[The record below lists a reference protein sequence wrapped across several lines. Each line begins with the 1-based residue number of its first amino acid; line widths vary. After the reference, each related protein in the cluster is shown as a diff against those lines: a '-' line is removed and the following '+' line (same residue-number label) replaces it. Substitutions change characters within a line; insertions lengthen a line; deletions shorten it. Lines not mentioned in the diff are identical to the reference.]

1 MRNKKNILREVL
13 GSGYDSRDETLYH
26 CPFCKHHKKKLSVNV
41 IKGFFK
47 CWVCDTKG
55 AISYLIKR
63 FGTIDDRHDW
73 ALLDQEVD
81 FSTMDLI
88 FNQPEEKL
96 PPVNLPPEYI
106 CLAKKG
112 LPPAA
117 NDAISY
123 LWSRGIGQKDIIY
136 HKIGFCLTG
145 KYKKRIIIPS
155 FDDEGNCN
163 YFTARSYSG
172 DWLSYKNPP
181 ASKNIIFND
190 LLINWNEPITLV
202 EGPFDSIKMKNSIPI
217 LGSTLKETTKLFK
230 KIVEKQ
236 TKVYIGLDE
245 DALNKSVKIISLLLE
260 YGLDVYKLD
269 TSDIEDIGSITK
281 TEAEELKTNES
292 QINLESIFN
301 IYWSMNEL

>member
-41 IKGFFK
+41 VKGFFK

-96 PPVNLPPEYI
+96 PPVNLPPEYM

-117 NDAISY
+117 NEAISY

-245 DALNKSVKIISLLLE
+245 DALNKSMKIISLLLE

-269 TSDIEDIGSITK
+269 TSEIEDIGSITK
-281 TEAEELKTNES
+281 TEAEELKQEAS
-292 QINLESIFN
+292 RIDLESIFN

>member
-1 MRNKKNILREVL
+1 MRNKKNILIEVL
-13 GSGYDSRDETLYH
+13 GSGYQSKDETLFN
-26 CPFCKHHKKKLSVNV
+26 CPFCQHHKKKLSVN
-41 IKGFFK
+41 INKGFFK

-55 AISYLIKR
+55 GISYLIKR
-63 FGTIDDRHDW
+63 FGSIDDRHDW

-81 FSTMDLI
+81 FSTMDSI
-88 FNQPEEKL
+88 FNQPEEKSE
-96 PPVNLPPEYI
+96 PIKLPPEYI

-117 NDAISY
+117 NEAISY

-190 LLINWNEPITLV
+190 LLINWNEPVTLV
-202 EGPFDSIKMKNSIPI
+202 EGPFDAIKMKNSIPI

-245 DALNKSVKIISLLLE
+245 DALNKSMRIISLLLE

-269 TSDIEDIGSITK
+269 TSEIEDIGSITK
-281 TEAEELKTNES
+281 TEAEDLKQEAS

>member
-1 MRNKKNILREVL
+1 VRNKKTILKEVL
-13 GSGYDSRDETLYH
+13 GSGYDSKDETLFH

-96 PPVNLPPEYI
+96 PPVDLPSEYM

-117 NDAISY
+117 NEAISY
-123 LWSRGIGQKDIIY
+123 LWSRGIGQKDILY

-202 EGPFDSIKMKNSIPI
+202 EGPFDAIKMKNSIPI

-245 DALNKSVKIISLLLE
+245 DALNKSMKIISLLLE

-281 TEAEELKTNES
+281 TEAEDLKQEAS
-292 QINLESIFN
+292 QIDLESIFN

>member
-41 IKGFFK
+41 TKGFFK

-96 PPVNLPPEYI
+96 PPVDLPSEYM

-117 NDAISY
+117 NEAISY
-123 LWSRGIGQKDIIY
+123 LWSRGIGQKDILY

-245 DALNKSVKIISLLLE
+245 DALNKSMKIISLLLE

-281 TEAEELKTNES
+281 TEAEDLKQEAS
-292 QINLESIFN
+292 QIDLESIFN

>member
-13 GSGYDSRDETLYH
+13 GFGYDSRDETLYH

-96 PPVNLPPEYI
+96 PPVILPPEYI

-117 NDAISY
+117 NEAISY
-123 LWSRGIGQKDIIY
+123 LWSRGIGQKDILY

-190 LLINWNEPITLV
+190 LLINWNEPVTLV
-202 EGPFDSIKMKNSIPI
+202 EGPFDAIKMKNSIPI

-245 DALNKSVKIISLLLE
+245 DALNKSMKIISLLLE

-281 TEAEELKTNES
+281 TEAEELKQEAS
-292 QINLESIFN
+292 QIDLESIFN

>member
-41 IKGFFK
+41 TKGFFK

-96 PPVNLPPEYI
+96 PPVELPSEYI
-106 CLAKKG
+106 CLAKKD

-117 NDAISY
+117 NEAISY
-123 LWSRGIGQKDIIY
+123 LWSRGIGQKDILY

-163 YFTARSYSG
+163 YFTARSYTG

-190 LLINWNEPITLV
+190 LLIDWNKPVTLV
-202 EGPFDSIKMKNSIPI
+202 EGPFDAIKMKNSIPI

-236 TKVYIGLDE
+236 TKVYIGLDD
-245 DALNKSVKIISLLLE
+245 DALNKSVKIISLFLE

-269 TSDIEDIGSITK
+269 TSEIEDIGSITK
-281 TEAEELKTNES
+281 TEAEDLKQEAS
-292 QINLESIFN
+292 QIDLESIFN

>member
-1 MRNKKNILREVL
+1 MRKKKTILRDVL
-13 GSGYDSRDETLYH
+13 GSGYNSRDETLFH

-41 IKGFFK
+41 VKGFFK

-63 FGTIDDRHDW
+63 FGSIDDRHDW
-73 ALLDQEVD
+73 ALLEQEVD
-81 FSTMDLI
+81 LSTIDSI
-88 FNQPEEKL
+88 FNQPEEKPKPVKL
-96 PPVNLPPEYI
+96 PAEYI

-117 NDAISY
+117 KEAFSY
-123 LWSRGIGQKDIIY
+123 LWARGISQKEILY

-155 FDDEGNCN
+155 FDGEGNCN
-163 YFTARSYSG
+163 YFTARSYTG

-190 LLINWNEPITLV
+190 LLIDWDEPVTLV
-202 EGPFDSIKMKNSIPI
+202 EGPFDSIKMKNSIPV

-236 TKVYIGLDE
+236 TKIYIGLDE
-245 DALNKSVKIISLLLE
+245 DALSKSMKIISLLLE
-260 YGLDVYKLD
+260 YGLEVYKID
-269 TSDIEDIGSITK
+269 TSEIEDIGSITQ
-281 TEAEELKTNES
+281 TEAEDLKNEAS
-292 QINLESIFN
+292 KINLESIFD
-301 IYWSMNEL
+301 IYWSLNEL

>member
-63 FGTIDDRHDW
+63 FGSIDDRHDW

-96 PPVNLPPEYI
+96 PPVDIPPEYM

-117 NDAISY
+117 NEAISY
-123 LWSRGIGQKDIIY
+123 LWSRGIGQKDILY

-181 ASKNIIFND
+181 TSKNIIFND

-245 DALNKSVKIISLLLE
+245 DALNKSMKIISLLLE

-281 TEAEELKTNES
+281 TEAEDLKQEAS
-292 QINLESIFN
+292 QIDLESIFN

>member
-1 MRNKKNILREVL
+1 MRKKKTILRDVL

-63 FGTIDDRHDW
+63 FGSIDDRHDW

-96 PPVNLPPEYI
+96 PPVDLPSEYM

-112 LPPAA
+112 LPTAA
-117 NDAISY
+117 NEAISY
-123 LWSRGIGQKDIIY
+123 LWSRGIGQKDILY

-163 YFTARSYSG
+163 YFTARSYTG

-190 LLINWNEPITLV
+190 LLINWNEPVTLV
-202 EGPFDSIKMKNSIPI
+202 EGPFDAIKMKNSIPI

-245 DALNKSVKIISLLLE
+245 DALSKSMRIISLLLE

-281 TEAEELKTNES
+281 TEAEDLKQEAS
-292 QINLESIFN
+292 QIDLESIFN

>member
-41 IKGFFK
+41 TKGFFK

-63 FGTIDDRHDW
+63 FGSIDDRHDW

-190 LLINWNEPITLV
+190 LLINWDEPITLV

-236 TKVYIGLDE
+236 TKIYIGLDE
-245 DALNKSVKIISLLLE
+245 DALSKSMKIISLLLE

-281 TEAEELKTNES
+281 TEAEDLKQEAS
-292 QINLESIFN
+292 QIDLESIFN

>member
-41 IKGFFK
+41 TKGFFK

-96 PPVNLPPEYI
+96 PPVKLPAEYM

-117 NDAISY
+117 NEAISY
-123 LWSRGIGQKDIIY
+123 LWSRGIGQKDILY

-163 YFTARSYSG
+163 YFTARSYTG

-202 EGPFDSIKMKNSIPI
+202 EGPFDAIKMKNSIPI

-230 KIVEKQ
+230 KIAEKQ
-236 TKVYIGLDE
+236 TKVFIGLDD
-245 DALNKSVKIISLLLE
+245 DALAKSMKIISLLLE
-260 YGLDVYKLD
+260 YGLDVYKIN
-269 TSDIEDIGSITK
+269 TSEIEDIGSITK
-281 TEAEELKTNES
+281 TEAEDLKLEAS
-292 QINLESIFN
+292 PINLESIFD
-301 IYWSMNEL
+301 IYWSLNEL

>member
-41 IKGFFK
+41 TKGFFK

-63 FGTIDDRHDW
+63 FGSIDDRHDW

-96 PPVNLPPEYI
+96 PPVKLPSEYM
-106 CLAKKG
+106 CLAKKD

-117 NDAISY
+117 NEAISY
-123 LWSRGIGQKDIIY
+123 LWSRGIGQKDILY

-245 DALNKSVKIISLLLE
+245 DALNKSMKIVSLLLE

-269 TSDIEDIGSITK
+269 TSEIEDIGSITK
-281 TEAEELKTNES
+281 TEAEELKQEAS
-292 QINLESIFN
+292 QIDLESIFN

>member
-1 MRNKKNILREVL
+1 MRNKKNILTQLL
-13 GSGYDSRDETLYH
+13 GSSYSSKDELLFN
-26 CPFCKHHKKKLSVNV
+26 CPFCNHHKKKLSVNV
-41 IKGFFK
+41 GKGFFK

-55 AISYLIKR
+55 GISYIIKR
-63 FGTIDDRHDW
+63 FGSIDDRHDW

-96 PPVNLPPEYI
+96 PPVKLPAEYM

-117 NDAISY
+117 QEAISY
-123 LWSRGIGQKDIIY
+123 LWSRGIGHKDILY
-136 HKIGFCLTG
+136 YKIGFCLTG

-155 FDDEGNCN
+155 FDNEGNCN

-190 LLINWNEPITLV
+190 LLIDWNKPITLV
-202 EGPFDSIKMKNSIPI
+202 EGPFDSIKMSNSIPI

-230 KIVEKQ
+230 KIAEKQ
-236 TKVYIGLDE
+236 TKVFIGLDE
-245 DALNKSVKIISLLLE
+245 DALSKSMKIISLLLE
-260 YGLDVYKLD
+260 YGLDVYKID
-269 TSDIEDIGSITK
+269 TSEIEDIGSITK
-281 TEAEELKTNES
+281 TEAEDLKLDAS
-292 QINLESIFN
+292 PINLESIFD
-301 IYWSMNEL
+301 IYWSLNEL

>member
-63 FGTIDDRHDW
+63 FGSIDARHDW

-88 FNQPEEKL
+88 FNQPEEKF
-96 PPVNLPPEYI
+96 PPVDLPSEYM

-117 NDAISY
+117 NEAISY
-123 LWSRGIGQKDIIY
+123 LWSRGIGQKDILY

-245 DALNKSVKIISLLLE
+245 DALNKSMKIISLLLE

-281 TEAEELKTNES
+281 TEAEELKQEAS
-292 QINLESIFN
+292 QIDLESIFN

>member
-41 IKGFFK
+41 TKGFFK

-55 AISYLIKR
+55 GISYLIKR

-96 PPVNLPPEYI
+96 PPIKLPPEYI

-123 LWSRGIGQKDIIY
+123 LWSRGIGQKDILY

-202 EGPFDSIKMKNSIPI
+202 EGPFDAIKMKNSIPI

-245 DALNKSVKIISLLLE
+245 DALKKSMRIISLLLE

-281 TEAEELKTNES
+281 TEAEDLKQEAS

>member
-1 MRNKKNILREVL
+1 MRNKKNILTEVL
-13 GSGYDSRDETLYH
+13 GSSYSSKDELLFN

-63 FGTIDDRHDW
+63 FGSIDDRHDW

-81 FSTMDLI
+81 FSTMDFI
-88 FNQPEEKL
+88 FNQPEEKH
-96 PPVNLPPEYI
+96 PPVKLPSEYI

-123 LWSRGIGQKDIIY
+123 LWSRGIGQKDIIH

-163 YFTARSYSG
+163 YFTARSYGG

-190 LLINWNEPITLV
+190 LLIDWKEPVTLV
-202 EGPFDSIKMKNSIPI
+202 EGPFDAIKIKNSIPI

-236 TKVYIGLDE
+236 KKIYIGLDE
-245 DALNKSVKIISLLLE
+245 DALNKSMKIISLLLE

-281 TEAEELKTNES
+281 TEAEDLKQEAS
-292 QINLESIFN
+292 QIDLESIFN

>member
-41 IKGFFK
+41 TKGFFK

-63 FGTIDDRHDW
+63 FGSIDDRHDW

-190 LLINWNEPITLV
+190 LLINWKEPITLV
-202 EGPFDSIKMKNSIPI
+202 EGPFDAIKMKNSIPI

-245 DALNKSVKIISLLLE
+245 DALNKSMKIISLLLE

-269 TSDIEDIGSITK
+269 TSEIEDIGSITK
-281 TEAEELKTNES
+281 TEAEDLKQEAS
-292 QINLESIFN
+292 QIDLESIFN

>member
-41 IKGFFK
+41 TKGFFK

-96 PPVNLPPEYI
+96 PPVELPSEYI
-106 CLAKKG
+106 CLAKKD

-117 NDAISY
+117 NEAISY
-123 LWSRGIGQKDIIY
+123 LWSRGIGQKDILY

-190 LLINWNEPITLV
+190 LLIDWNKPVTLV
-202 EGPFDSIKMKNSIPI
+202 EGPFDAIKMKNSIPI

-236 TKVYIGLDE
+236 TKVYIGLDD
-245 DALNKSVKIISLLLE
+245 DALNKSVKIISLFLE

-269 TSDIEDIGSITK
+269 TSEIEDIGSITK
-281 TEAEELKTNES
+281 TEAEDLKQEAS
-292 QINLESIFN
+292 QIDLESIFN

>member
-41 IKGFFK
+41 TKGFFK

-96 PPVNLPPEYI
+96 PPVKLPSEYM
-106 CLAKKG
+106 CLAKKD
-112 LPPAA
+112 LPAA
-117 NDAISY
+117 ANEAISY
-123 LWSRGIGQKDIIY
+123 LWSRGIGQKDILY

-245 DALNKSVKIISLLLE
+245 DALNKSMKIISLLLE

-269 TSDIEDIGSITK
+269 TSEIEDIGSITK
-281 TEAEELKTNES
+281 TEAEELKQEAS
-292 QINLESIFN
+292 RIDLESIFN

>member
-1 MRNKKNILREVL
+1 MRNKKNILTEVL
-13 GSGYDSRDETLYH
+13 GSGYNSKDETLYH

-41 IKGFFK
+41 TKGFFK

-88 FNQPEEKL
+88 FNQQEEKL
-96 PPVNLPPEYI
+96 PPVSLPPEYM

-112 LPPAA
+112 LPPSA
-117 NDAISY
+117 NEAISY
-123 LWSRGIGQKDIIY
+123 LWSRGIGQKDILY

-190 LLINWNEPITLV
+190 LLINWDEPITLV

-245 DALNKSVKIISLLLE
+245 DALNKSMKIISLLLE

-281 TEAEELKTNES
+281 TEAEDLKQEAS
-292 QINLESIFN
+292 QIDLESIFN

>member
-41 IKGFFK
+41 VKGFFK

-96 PPVNLPPEYI
+96 PPVNLPPEYM

-117 NDAISY
+117 NEAISY

-245 DALNKSVKIISLLLE
+245 DALNKSMKIISLLLE

-281 TEAEELKTNES
+281 TEAEDLKQEAS
-292 QINLESIFN
+292 QIDLESIFN

>member
-1 MRNKKNILREVL
+1 MRNKKNILTEVL
-13 GSGYDSRDETLYH
+13 GSGYNSKDETLYH

-41 IKGFFK
+41 TKGFFK

-96 PPVNLPPEYI
+96 PPVDLPSEYM

-117 NDAISY
+117 NEAISY
-123 LWSRGIGQKDIIY
+123 LWSRGIGQKDILY

-245 DALNKSVKIISLLLE
+245 DALNKSMKIISLLLE

-281 TEAEELKTNES
+281 TEAEELKQEAS
-292 QINLESIFN
+292 QIDLESIFN

>member
-1 MRNKKNILREVL
+1 MIQKVR
-13 GSGYDSRDETLYH
+13 
-26 CPFCKHHKKKLSVNV
+26 
-41 IKGFFK
+41 
-47 CWVCDTKG
+47 
-55 AISYLIKR
+55 YLIKR
-63 FGTIDDRHDW
+63 FGSIDDRHDW

-96 PPVNLPPEYI
+96 PPVELPSEYI
-106 CLAKKG
+106 CLAKKD

-117 NDAISY
+117 NEAISY
-123 LWSRGIGQKDIIY
+123 LWSRGIGQKDILY

-163 YFTARSYSG
+163 YFTARSYTG

-181 ASKNIIFND
+181 TSKNIIFND
-190 LLINWNEPITLV
+190 LLIDWNKPVTLV
-202 EGPFDSIKMKNSIPI
+202 EGPFDAIKMKNSIPI

-236 TKVYIGLDE
+236 TKVYIGLDD
-245 DALNKSVKIISLLLE
+245 DALNKSVKIISLFLE

-269 TSDIEDIGSITK
+269 TSEIEDIGSITK
-281 TEAEELKTNES
+281 TEAEDLKQEAS
-292 QINLESIFN
+292 QIDLESIFN

>member
-1 MRNKKNILREVL
+1 MRNKKNILTEVL
-13 GSGYDSRDETLYH
+13 GSGYQSRDETLFS
-26 CPFCKHHKKKLSVNV
+26 CPFCKHHKKKLSVN
-41 IKGFFK
+41 ISKGFFK

-55 AISYLIKR
+55 GISYLIRR

-73 ALLDQEVD
+73 AVLDQEVD

-88 FNQPEEKL
+88 FNQPTEKTPPIKL
-96 PPVNLPPEYI
+96 PSEYI

-172 DWLSYKNPP
+172 DWLSYKNPS

-236 TKVYIGLDE
+236 TKVYIALDE
-245 DALNKSVKIISLLLE
+245 DALNKSMKIISLLLE

-269 TSDIEDIGSITK
+269 TSGIEDIGSITK
-281 TEAEELKTNES
+281 TEAEDLKQEAL

>member
-41 IKGFFK
+41 TKGFFK

-63 FGTIDDRHDW
+63 FGSIDDRHDW

-88 FNQPEEKL
+88 FNQPEEKF
-96 PPVNLPPEYI
+96 PPVDLPSEYM

-117 NDAISY
+117 NEAISY
-123 LWSRGIGQKDIIY
+123 LWSRGIGQKDILY

-145 KYKKRIIIPS
+145 KYKKRIIIPT

-172 DWLSYKNPP
+172 DWMSYKNPP

-245 DALNKSVKIISLLLE
+245 DALNKSMKIISLLLE

-281 TEAEELKTNES
+281 TEAEELKQEAS
-292 QINLESIFN
+292 QIDLESIFN

>member
-41 IKGFFK
+41 TKGFFK

-88 FNQPEEKL
+88 FNQPEERL
-96 PPVNLPPEYI
+96 PPVDIPPEYM

-117 NDAISY
+117 NEAISY
-123 LWSRGIGQKDIIY
+123 LWSRGIGQKDILY

-245 DALNKSVKIISLLLE
+245 DALNKSMKIISLLLE

-281 TEAEELKTNES
+281 TEAEDLKQEAL
-292 QINLESIFN
+292 QIDLESIFN

>member
-41 IKGFFK
+41 TKGFFK

-63 FGTIDDRHDW
+63 FGSIDDRHDW

-96 PPVNLPPEYI
+96 PPVDLPSEYM

-117 NDAISY
+117 NEAISY
-123 LWSRGIGQKDIIY
+123 LWSRGIGQKDILY

-190 LLINWNEPITLV
+190 LLIDWNEPITLV

-245 DALNKSVKIISLLLE
+245 DALNKSMKIISLLLE

-281 TEAEELKTNES
+281 TEAEELKQEAS
-292 QINLESIFN
+292 QIDLESIFN

>member
-1 MRNKKNILREVL
+1 MRSKNNILTEVL
-13 GSGYDSRDETLYH
+13 GSGYQSKDETLFS
-26 CPFCKHHKKKLSVNV
+26 CPFCKHHKKKLSVN
-41 IKGFFK
+41 INKGFFK

-55 AISYLIKR
+55 GISYLIRR
-63 FGTIDDRHDW
+63 FGSIDDRHDW
-73 ALLDQEVD
+73 AVLDQEVD

-96 PPVNLPPEYI
+96 PPVDIPPEYI

-117 NDAISY
+117 NEAISY

-190 LLINWNEPITLV
+190 LLVNWDEPITLV
-202 EGPFDSIKMKNSIPI
+202 EGPFDAIKMKNSIPI
-217 LGSTLKETTKLFK
+217 LGSTLKETTRLFK

-245 DALNKSVKIISLLLE
+245 DALNKSMKIISLLLE

-281 TEAEELKTNES
+281 TEAEDLKTNAS

>member
-41 IKGFFK
+41 TKGFFK

-96 PPVNLPPEYI
+96 PPVKLPSEYM
-106 CLAKKG
+106 CLAKKD

-117 NDAISY
+117 KDAISY
-123 LWSRGIGQKDIIY
+123 LWSRGIGHKDILY
-136 HKIGFCLTG
+136 YKIGFCLTG

-155 FDDEGNCN
+155 FDEEGNCN
-163 YFTARSYSG
+163 YFVARSYSG

-190 LLINWNEPITLV
+190 LLIDWTKPITLV
-202 EGPFDSIKMKNSIPI
+202 EGPFDSIKMGNSIPI

-230 KIVEKQ
+230 KIAEKQ
-236 TKVYIGLDE
+236 TKVFIGLDE
-245 DALNKSVKIISLLLE
+245 DALSKSMKIISLLLE
-260 YGLDVYKLD
+260 YGLDVYKID
-269 TSDIEDIGSITK
+269 TSEIEDIGSITK
-281 TEAEELKTNES
+281 TEAEDLKLEAS
-292 QINLESIFN
+292 PINLESIFN
-301 IYWSMNEL
+301 IYWSLNEL